1 MLLGNTNLVGFE
13 ELEEE
18 AGNGLPS
25 NVIKKYG
32 SPIILVIP
40 RAMFRLE
47 GEIGNVDQMRQSF
60 GYAK

>member
-40 RAMFRLE
+40 RAMFR
-47 GEIGNVDQMRQSF
+47 
-60 GYAK
+60 